1 MWWYWDLELDNRKT
15 PNRSEDLLED
25 IGFYYDDDTESYSDE
40 EYDKE
45 DKSIKRVQDLN
56 EIGGVERKWNGA
68 NRGNVGGKAEGKN
81 EK

>member
-15 PNRSEDLLED
+15 QNRSGDLLED

-45 DKSIKRVQDLN
+45 DKSIKM
-56 EIGGVERKWNGA
+56 IPFI
-68 NRGNVGGKAEGKN
+68 VGDPPSAIDITWVRDHSWYILTIWI
-81 EK
+81 